1 MKKIAILT
9 GATGGLDKDLGV
21 TNLGRIDIARTH
33 GIEDI
38 LFVPPKVSY
47 AKQVVGVSTY
57 GSKLT
62 ISYHNMKS
70 RPPAEPVAC
79 TGPIRAYYQPHL
91 KGASNIFLL
100 HEMLRRY

>member
-9 GATGGLDKDLGV
+9 GATGGLGRDLGV

-47 AKQVVGVSTY
+47 TNQVVGVSTY

-79 TGPIRAYYQPHL
+79 TGRIRAYYQPHL

>member
-1 MKKIAILT
+1 MKKIVILT
-9 GATGGLDKDLGV
+9 GATGDLGRDLGV

-57 GSKLT
+57 GNKLT
-62 ISYHNMKS
+62 ISYHSMKK
-70 RPPAEPVAC
+70 RPVA
-79 TGPIRAYYQPHL
+79 
-91 KGASNIFLL
+91 N
-100 HEMLRRY
+100 